1 MWVSEMTAIRIGVIM
16 PRMGAVIRRPGEGE
30 QLEMGATRGEILAT
44 AEDTGGRYAL
54 TETVYAPGFRGP
66 PPHIHREM
74 VDSFYILE
82 GTLRLTAGGETVD
95 AGPGTLVAVPPGVV
109 HTFANVTDTP
119 ARVLNL
125 FAPGGFEAYLR
136 ELAALQGPP
145 DPATM
150 AELASRYD
158 FEVVDG

>member
-1 MWVSEMTAIRIGVIM
+1 M
-16 PRMGAVIRRPGEGE
+16 
-30 QLEMGATRGEILAT
+30 
-44 AEDTGGRYAL
+44 
-54 TETVYAPGFRGP
+54 
-66 PPHIHREM
+66 
-74 VDSFYILE
+74 
-82 GTLRLTAGGETVD
+82 
-95 AGPGTLVAVPPGVV
+95 
-109 HTFANVTDTP
+109 
-119 ARVLNL
+119 LNL

>member
-1 MWVSEMTAIRIGVIM
+1 
-16 PRMGAVIRRPGEGE
+16 MGAVIRRPGEGE
-30 QLEMGATRGEILAT
+30 PLGMGETRAAILVS
-44 AEDTGGRYAL
+44 AEDTAGRYAL
-54 TETVYAPGFRGP
+54 VETIYAPGFRGP

-82 GTLRLTAGGETVD
+82 GTLRMTAGGEVVD
-95 AGPGTLVAVPPGVV
+95 AGPGSFVAVPPGVV
-109 HTFANVTDTP
+109 HTFANETDAP

-136 ELAALQGPP
+136 ELAALPGPP

>member
-1 MWVSEMTAIRIGVIM
+1 MRTGGIM
-16 PRMGAVIRRPGEGE
+16 PRVGAVIRRPGEGE
-30 QLEMGATRGEILAT
+30 PLELGETRALILVA

-66 PPHIHREM
+66 PPHVHRAM

-82 GTLRLTAGGETVD
+82 GTLRLTAGGEAVD

-109 HTFANVTDTP
+109 HTFSNETDAP

-136 ELAALQGPP
+136 ELAALRGPP
-145 DPATM
+145 EPATM

>member
-1 MWVSEMTAIRIGVIM
+1 M

-30 QLEMGATRGEILAT
+30 PLGMGETRAAILVS

-54 TETVYAPGFRGP
+54 VETIYAPGFRGP

-82 GTLRLTAGGETVD
+82 GTLRMTAGGEVVD
-95 AGPGTLVAVPPGVV
+95 AGPGSFVAVPPGVV
-109 HTFANVTDTP
+109 HTFANETDEP

-136 ELAALQGPP
+136 ELAALPGPP